1 MERQCICGN
10 FFDVREWSGI
20 CPDCKTNIWEVYVVE
35 KPKLPDNCPQH
46 LKEWWESKTSLT
58 ERTKLRLEL
67 YENYYDIFRIKES
80 DRWKVNLRKQIT
92 KIK

>member
-1 MERQCICGN
+1 MSPE
-10 FFDVREWSGI
+10 
-20 CPDCKTNIWEVYVVE
+20 
-35 KPKLPDNCPQH
+35 CPQD
-46 LKEWWESKTSLT
+46 LKDWWESKTKIT
-58 ERTKLRLEL
+58 ERTQLRIEI

>member
-20 CPDCKTNIWEVYVVE
+20 CPDCKTNIWEIYVVE
-35 KPKLPDNCPQH
+35 NPKPTTNNQNLLD
-46 LKEWWESKTSLT
+46 WWNTGTKMTD
-58 ERTKLRLEL
+58 RTRLRIEI
-67 YENYYDIFRIKES
+67 YENYYEVNKIKIE
-80 DRWKVNLRKQIT
+80 DRYKINLRKQIT

>member
-35 KPKLPDNCPQH
+35 NPKPTTNNQNLLD
-46 LKEWWESKTSLT
+46 WWNTGTKMTD
-58 ERTKLRLEL
+58 RTRLRIEI
-67 YENYYDIFRIKES
+67 YENYYEVNKIKIE
-80 DRWKVNLRKQIT
+80 DRYKINLRKQIT

>member
-20 CPDCKTNIWEVYVVE
+20 CPDCKTNIWEVYIVE
-35 KPKLPDNCPQH
+35 NPKPTTNNQNLLD
-46 LKEWWESKTSLT
+46 WWNTKTKVN
-58 ERTKLRLEL
+58 ERTQLRIEI
-67 YENYYDIFRIKES
+67 YENYYEVNKIKES
-80 DRWKVNLRKQIT
+80 DRYKINLRKQIT

>member
-10 FFDVREWSGI
+10 FFDVREWNGI
-20 CPDCKTNIWEVYVVE
+20 CPDCKNNIWKVYVVE
-35 KPKLPDNCPQH
+35 NPKPTTNNQNLLD
-46 LKEWWESKTSLT
+46 WWNTGTKMTD
-58 ERTKLRLEL
+58 RTRLRIEI
-67 YENYYDIFRIKES
+67 YENYYDMFRIKES

>member
-35 KPKLPDNCPQH
+35 NPKPTTNNQNLLD
-46 LKEWWESKTSLT
+46 WWNTGTKMTD
-58 ERTKLRLEL
+58 RTRLRVEI
-67 YENYYDIFRIKES
+67 YENYYEVNKIKES
-80 DRWKVNLRKQIT
+80 DRYKINLRKQIT